1 MIVYQYPKF
10 STCRKALKFLVD
22 EGVDFQARDIVID
35 PPSKTLL
42 KKAHRLSGLSLN
54 KLFNTSG
61 QSYRNGGFKEKLKT
75 MSDEQAIAELA
86 SDGKL
91 QVIRGSVPGPL
102 ETVPGCPFHPRCD
115 SSMQGTCDVTRPRL
129 KRVGTDTWVSCHLFG
144 ELKTED

>member
-1 MIVYQYPKF
+1 MIVYQYPKC
-10 STCRKALKFLVD
+10 STCRKALKFLID

-61 QSYRNGGFKEKLKT
+61 QSYRKGGFKEKLKT

-91 QVIRGSVPGPL
+91 IKRPLVIGDGFALVGFREDEWRGALGL
-102 ETVPGCPFHPRCD
+102 
-115 SSMQGTCDVTRPRL
+115 
-129 KRVGTDTWVSCHLFG
+129 
-144 ELKTED
+144 